1 MIDTSTAGPGSAGAS
16 APDFPMAREGRC
28 PFDPPPALQELQA
41 EAPISRVR
49 LWDGSTPWL
58 VTRYADL
65 RALYADPRLS
75 ADKTNPRYPHESPA
89 YKSRLDEDHDQQFL
103 FWDDPKHAWQ
113 RRMVTAPF
121 SIRRVEAMR
130 PAIQKIVDELID
142 DMLAGP
148 TPTDLV
154 EALAL
159 PVPSLVIC
167 ELLGVPYADH
177 DSFQADTK
185 VIVSRGSTPQEQ
197 KTAQQGL
204 IDLMDRLI
212 GDKLAAP
219 GDDLLSDVAARVA
232 NGELTRREA
241 IILGKGLLIAGHE
254 TTGNMIALG
263 TMALLQHPDQVAL
276 LLDGDAAVAAWAV
289 EELLRY
295 LTVVG
300 ARRRVAVADIQIAG
314 QVIRAGDGVIL
325 AQEAGDRDPAVFADP
340 GRLDIQRGARN
351 HIAFGYG
358 PHQCLGQPLA
368 RVELQVVYPTL
379 FRRIPTLRLAA
390 DVDQI
395 PLKNNAVIY
404 GAHELPVTW

>member
-1 MIDTSTAGPGSAGAS
+1 
-16 APDFPMAREGRC
+16 
-28 PFDPPPALQELQA
+28 
-41 EAPISRVR
+41 
-49 LWDGSTPWL
+49 
-58 VTRYADL
+58 
-65 RALYADPRLS
+65 
-75 ADKTNPRYPHESPA
+75 
-89 YKSRLDEDHDQQFL
+89 
-103 FWDDPKHAWQ
+103 
-113 RRMVTAPF
+113 
-121 SIRRVEAMR
+121 
-130 PAIQKIVDELID
+130 
-142 DMLAGP
+142 
-148 TPTDLV
+148 
-154 EALAL
+154 
-159 PVPSLVIC
+159 LVIC

-219 GDDLLSDVAARVA
+219 GDDLLADVAARVA

-300 ARRRVAVADIQIAG
+300 ARRRVAVADIEIAG